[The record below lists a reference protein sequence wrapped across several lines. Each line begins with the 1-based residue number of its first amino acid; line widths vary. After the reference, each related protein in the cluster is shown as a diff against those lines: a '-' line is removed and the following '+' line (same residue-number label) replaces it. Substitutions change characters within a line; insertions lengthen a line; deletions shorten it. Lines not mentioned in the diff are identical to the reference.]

1 MFKGEDVMNKEDLI
15 KYISDEIGVVQTE
28 TAIVVDAVLKG
39 IYKGIMKNEKVTFKD
54 FGAFHHVKRKARHA
68 NNPRTGESVKV
79 PAKTV
84 ISFKMSQK
92 MKRELNK

>member
-1 MFKGEDVMNKEDLI
+1 MNKEDLV
-15 KYISDEIGVVQTE
+15 KYVSDDIGVVQTE
-28 TAIVVDAVLKG
+28 TSIIVDAVLKG
-39 IYKGIMKNEKVTFKD
+39 IYEGILENEKVTFKD
-54 FGAFHHVKRKARHA
+54 FGAFHQIKRKARQA
-68 NNPRTGESVKV
+68 SNPRTGEAVKV